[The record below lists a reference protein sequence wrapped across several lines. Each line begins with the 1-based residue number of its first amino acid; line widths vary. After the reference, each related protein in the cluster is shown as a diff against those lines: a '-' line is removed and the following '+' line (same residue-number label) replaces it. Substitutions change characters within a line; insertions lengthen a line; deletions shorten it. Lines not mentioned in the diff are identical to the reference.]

1 VIAARP
7 DRPHRRTG
15 STWKRSDT
23 TRRHSL
29 KIFLDTANIEHIR
42 EAASLGV
49 VDGVTTNPTLI
60 SREEGEF
67 EDIVRQICEIVDGPV
82 SAEVVSL
89 DCAGMVEEAK
99 KLVQIHENVVIKIPM
114 TREGVKALKEL
125 SALGIRTNCTL
136 IFSSNQALLAA
147 KAGASFVSPF
157 IGRLDDAGQTGMDVV
172 REIMDIYENYAFETE
187 VIVASA
193 RHPQHVVESALAGA
207 DIITL
212 PFSVF
217 DKLFKHPFTDRGIE
231 AFLADWEKVKNR

>member
-1 VIAARP
+1 M
-7 DRPHRRTG
+7 
-15 STWKRSDT
+15 
-23 TRRHSL
+23 

-82 SAEVVSL
+82 SAEAVSL

-99 KLVQIHENVVIKIPM
+99 KLVQIHENVVVKIPM
-114 TREGVKALKEL
+114 TREGVKALKQL
-125 SALGIRTNCTL
+125 SELGIRTNCTL

-172 REIMDIYENYAFETE
+172 REIMDMFENYAFETE